1 MKDTFRIT
9 VLCFVAGAMS
19 GLLTIFLA
27 CQMGY
32 IFWSAIGIA
41 SFALA
46 VFLAL
51 TFAHWFRWITI
62 EVTRKQFVAAAIITA
77 CSYPVSI
84 IAMFLAALKRLYL
97 TANMRGSLAFE
108 LFSYSTLFRTP
119 VSQVFEER
127 SVMISGLTLAV
138 ILGAFCLVIS
148 LRIIT
153 RRWDKRVLVLMLIA
167 VGVTPV
173 LNYAISF
180 ELRQGLGASIEE
192 FLISHSVALVSS
204 SLFIYPEPVLFCYND
219 SVLHIFI
226 LGNAFFAALSAYW
239 LKRAFPH

>member
-1 MKDTFRIT
+1 M
-9 VLCFVAGAMS
+9 
-19 GLLTIFLA
+19 
-27 CQMGY
+27 
-32 IFWSAIGIA
+32 
-41 SFALA
+41 A
-46 VFLAL
+46 V
-51 TFAHWFRWITI
+51 
-62 EVTRKQFVAAAIITA
+62 
-77 CSYPVSI
+77 SYPVSLV
-84 IAMFLAALKRLYL
+84 AMLLAALKRLYF

-108 LFSYSTLFRTP
+108 LFSYSTLFRAP
-119 VSQVFEER
+119 VSNIFEER
-127 SVMISGLTLAV
+127 SVMISGLTLAA
-138 ILGAFCLVIS
+138 ILGGVCLVIS

-204 SLFIYPEPVLFCYND
+204 RLFIYPEPVLFCYND

-226 LGNAFFAALSAYW
+226 LGDAFFAALSGYW